1 MKEEIKQNDRVLLS
15 SDDGVSVPMIF
26 NNLSGRNLSGGE
38 YRNYL
43 ATVSRE
49 FGVSAGR
56 IELYRDDT
64 AVETATIPEFNL

>member
-1 MKEEIKQNDRVLLS
+1 MKEEIKQSGRVLLS
-15 SDDGVSVPMIF
+15 SDDGVSIPMIF
-26 NNLSGRNLSGGE
+26 NNLSGKNLSGGE

-56 IELYRDDT
+56 IELYRDGT
-64 AVETATIPEFNL
+64 AIETATIPEF

>member
-1 MKEEIKQNDRVLLS
+1 MKEEIKQNGKVLLS

-26 NNLSGRNLSGGE
+26 RNLCGRNFSGNE

-43 ATVSRE
+43 ATVNRE

-56 IELYRDDT
+56 IELYRDGT
-64 AVETATIPEFNL
+64 AVETATIPEF

>member
-1 MKEEIKQNDRVLLS
+1 MKEEIKQNGKVLLS

-26 NNLSGRNLSGGE
+26 NNLSGRNFSGNE

-43 ATVSRE
+43 ATVSCE

-56 IELYRDDT
+56 IELYRDGT
-64 AVETATIPEFNL
+64 AVETATIPEF